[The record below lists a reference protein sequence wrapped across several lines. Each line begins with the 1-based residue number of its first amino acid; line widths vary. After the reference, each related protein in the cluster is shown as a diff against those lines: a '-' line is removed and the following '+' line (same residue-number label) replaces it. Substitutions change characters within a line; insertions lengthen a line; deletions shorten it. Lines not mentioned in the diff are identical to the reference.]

1 MTDEEFAVY
10 FDYKFILN
18 GEEECNNVI
27 ELCPGG
33 LDRTLNRLNA
43 EEYITLTV
51 KAMLYRA
58 DPQMAKVRE
67 GIEFITGAKL
77 LSALSW
83 RYAEERCI
91 GKYETDI
98 DYLKKYTKYSSH
110 FSKADSKTRKWFW
123 EIFEEM
129 SEEDRQLYLRFI
141 NGQSKLPTDMSK
153 LRYQHELRGKSG
165 GDNTLPEAH
174 TCYF

>member
-33 LDRTLNRLNA
+33 LDRTLNRMNA

-51 KAMLYRA
+51 KAMLNRA

-67 GIEFITGAKL
+67 GIEFITGTKL

-83 RYAEERCI
+83 RYAEER
-91 GKYETDI
+91 
-98 DYLKKYTKYSSH
+98 
-110 FSKADSKTRKWFW
+110 
-123 EIFEEM
+123 
-129 SEEDRQLYLRFI
+129 
-141 NGQSKLPTDMSK
+141 
-153 LRYQHELRGKSG
+153 
-165 GDNTLPEAH
+165 
-174 TCYF
+174 